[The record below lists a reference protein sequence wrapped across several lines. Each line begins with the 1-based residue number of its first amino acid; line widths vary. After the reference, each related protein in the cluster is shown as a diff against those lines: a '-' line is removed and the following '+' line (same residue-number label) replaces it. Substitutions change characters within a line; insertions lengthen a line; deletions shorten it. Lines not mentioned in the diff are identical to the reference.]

1 MQTQNKFPDGECVI
15 HSVKRWN
22 LFGFSK
28 KTKPKKTP
36 NFVSVPW
43 ICHNLQFDSFT
54 SQVIEQQLGTWS
66 PLSMDAAYQTYI
78 QFGLI
83 TIKCKHTEKKE
94 IVNTFHYLTHWEQH
108 LSAGLQAV
116 DDCISQWTL

>member
-1 MQTQNKFPDGECVI
+1 MGSVSFTASRGEISLGFLKEQNQK
-15 HSVKRWN
+15 N
-22 LFGFSK
+22 QK
-28 KTKPKKTP
+28 KN

-94 IVNTFHYLTHWEQH
+94 IVNTFYYLTHWEQH

-116 DDCISQWTL
+116 DDYISQWTL